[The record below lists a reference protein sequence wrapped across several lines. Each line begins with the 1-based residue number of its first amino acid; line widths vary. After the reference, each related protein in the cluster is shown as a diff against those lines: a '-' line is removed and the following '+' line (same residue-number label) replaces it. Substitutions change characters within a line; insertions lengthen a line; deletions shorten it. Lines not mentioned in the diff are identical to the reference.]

1 MVAGVS
7 NSQPAAGFDSPFGEL
22 TLAAMTDTRE
32 QLVDKRIVERNI
44 RKGLLSNQDFETYL
58 ERLED
63 LQGRFEMIRIETGD
77 TRTDDLRE

>member
-1 MVAGVS
+1 
-7 NSQPAAGFDSPFGEL
+7 
-22 TLAAMTDTRE
+22 MTDTRE

-44 RKGLLSNQDFETYL
+44 RKGLLSNQDFEAYL

-63 LQGRFEMIRIETGD
+63 LQGRFEMIRIETGE